1 MKNEAIKNTVR
12 KIIERIKGWFNKK
25 KSSLREKCIQAYGEE
40 FGEIYDNLNSG
51 GTVGGFLETAIF
63 LDMIEAVKE
72 GEPVRITEL
81 KIKEN
86 ENK

>member
-1 MKNEAIKNTVR
+1 MK
-12 KIIERIKGWFNKK
+12 KIIEKVSKWFREKRKPN
-25 KSSLREKCIQAYGEE
+25 LREQCIQAYGEE

-51 GTVGGFLETAIF
+51 IPVGGFLETALI
-63 LDMIEAVKE
+63 LDMIEVVKK
-72 GEPVRITEL
+72 GEPI

>member
-1 MKNEAIKNTVR
+1 MKNTMK
-12 KIIERIKGWFNKK
+12 KIIEKVSKWFRKK
-25 KSSLREKCIQAYGEE
+25 RKPNLREQCIQAYGEE

-51 GTVGGFLETAIF
+51 IPVGGFVETAIF
-63 LDMIEAVKE
+63 LEMIKAVKE
-72 GEPVRITEL
+72 GDPLRITEL

>member
-1 MKNEAIKNTVR
+1 MK
-12 KIIERIKGWFNKK
+12 KIIEKVSKWFREKRKPN
-25 KSSLREKCIQAYGEE
+25 LREQCIQAYGEE

-51 GTVGGFLETAIF
+51 IPVGGFLETALI
-63 LDMIEAVKE
+63 LDMIEAVKK
-72 GEPVRITEL
+72 GEPI